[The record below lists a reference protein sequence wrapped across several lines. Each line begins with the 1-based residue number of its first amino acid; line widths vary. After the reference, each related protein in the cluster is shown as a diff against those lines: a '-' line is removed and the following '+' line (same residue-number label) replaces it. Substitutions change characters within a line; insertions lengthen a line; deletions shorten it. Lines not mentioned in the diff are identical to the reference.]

1 MKKRAYIYIGI
12 LTFILLG
19 CGGQVRINMI
29 SEHSG
34 LKLPEKY
41 IVIKNTTES
50 SGISDFEINVILKIE
65 ELSLNKIKLA
75 CDSLILT
82 NSLWK
87 NEDGIYMYSNQ
98 LSNSESETIVVDLK
112 NSVLTFNFVH
122 L

>member
-1 MKKRAYIYIGI
+1 MKKRAYIYIGL

-19 CGGQVRINMI
+19 CGRQVRINMI

-34 LKLPEKY
+34 LMLPEKY
-41 IVIKNTTES
+41 SVIRNTTES

-82 NSLWK
+82 NSQWK
-87 NEDGIYMYSNQ
+87 KEDGVYKYSNQ
-98 LSNSESETIVVDLK
+98 LTNSESETIVVDLK
-112 NSVLTFNFVH
+112 KSVLTFNFLH